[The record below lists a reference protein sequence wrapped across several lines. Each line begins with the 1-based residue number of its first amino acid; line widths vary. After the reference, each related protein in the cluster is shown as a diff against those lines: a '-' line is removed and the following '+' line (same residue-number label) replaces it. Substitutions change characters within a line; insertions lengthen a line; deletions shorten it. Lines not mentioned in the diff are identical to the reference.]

1 MAKISAGPVVDIL
14 GDEMTRIIWD
24 LIKEKLILPFLDIE
38 LHVYDLGMENRDLT
52 NDQVTLDCAEAV
64 KKYNVGIKCA
74 TITPDEKRVE
84 EFKLKKMW
92 KSPNGTI
99 RNVLGGT
106 VFREAIICKNI
117 PRLVTGWEKPIIIG
131 RHAHADQYKATDF
144 IVPGAG
150 KLTLTW
156 TSNDGKDKIEE
167 VINDFKGAG
176 VALGMFNTDASITD
190 FAHSSFKFALS
201 RELPL
206 YLSTKNTIL
215 KKYDGRFK
223 DIFQEIYDS
232 QYKPL
237 YEAKG
242 IWYEHRLIDDMVA
255 YAMKS
260 EGGFVWACKNYDGD
274 VQSDSI
280 AQGYGS
286 LGLMT
291 SVLICPDGKTVESE
305 AAHGTVT
312 RHYRMHQQGKETS
325 TNPIASIFAWTRGLL
340 HRAKLD
346 NNQQLEDFANKLEEV
361 CIETIEA
368 GFMTKDLA
376 ICIKGMSGVQRSD
389 YLNTFEFLDKLA
401 ENLKLKLKLA
411 CK

>member
-1 MAKISAGPVVDIL
+1 
-14 GDEMTRIIWD
+14 MTRVIWD
-24 LIKEKLILPFLDIE
+24 IIKEKLILPFLDVE
-38 LHVYDLGMENRDLT
+38 LHTFDLGMEHRDAT
-52 NDQVTLDCAEAV
+52 DDQVTIDCAEAI

-92 KSPNGTI
+92 KSPNGTL
-99 RNVLGGT
+99 RNILGGT
-106 VFREAIICKNI
+106 VFREPIICQNI
-117 PRLVTGWEKPIIIG
+117 PRLVTGWTQPIIIG
-131 RHAHADQYKATDF
+131 RHAHADQYRATDF
-144 IVPGAG
+144 LIPGAG
-150 KLTLTW
+150 KLEMKW
-156 TSNDGKDKIEE
+156 VAADGSQTIVHTVNEFD
-167 VINDFKGAG
+167 GAG
-176 VALGMFNTDASITD
+176 VAIGMYNTDKSIRD
-190 FAHSSFKFALS
+190 FAHSSMQYALQ
-201 RELPL
+201 RQYPL

-223 DIFQEIYDS
+223 DIFQEIYEKD
-232 QYKPL
+232 YKAA
-237 YEAKG
+237 YEAKN

-274 VQSDSI
+274 VQSDSV

-286 LGLMT
+286 LGMMT
-291 SVLICPDGKTVESE
+291 SVLVCPDGKTVEAE

-325 TNPIASIFAWTRGLL
+325 TNPIASIYAWTRGLE

-346 NNQQLEDFANKLEEV
+346 NNAELKRFCQALEAV
-361 CIETIEA
+361 CVETIEA

-376 ICIKGMSGVQRSD
+376 ICIKGMSGITRAD
-389 YLNTFEFLDKLA
+389 YLNTFEFMDKLA
-401 ENLKLKLKLA
+401 ANLKLKLA
-411 CK
+411 A